1 MSNNNSS
8 NHPIIDS
15 VAKFIVF
22 IKWEVLYKSPLR
34 YDDVLIP
41 SKPGFKE
48 EPFRPWDWIKKQ
60 WKKYWDPIIFD
71 LNNDG
76 KLETTD
82 VTNGIY
88 IDYANDGFA
97 EASAWVGNND
107 GILFLDTNNNNKIY
121 I

>member
-1 MSNNNSS
+1 MDRVARGIQA
-8 NHPIIDS
+8 IIDYHNS
-15 VAKFIVF
+15 IDQRRRDQTDMGFD
-22 IKWEVLYKSPLR
+22 P
-34 YDDVLIP
+34 LIP
-41 SKPGFKE
+41 QKAFKE
-48 EPFRPWDWIKKQ
+48 PIHPWDWIKKQ

-107 GILFLDTNNNNKIY
+107 GISF
-121 I
+121 